1 MVWLL
6 INQYGTVLAN
16 LDHEPTDDD
25 RKYWHDSYYDAEWH
39 QYKKVTKRTKKPAL
53 PELPAKV
60 WTIAC
65 HGHTSLGSYSSVS
78 HGEKFFATSEEAQ
91 TEIDGWSPWPGMG
104 PRERYRPHAL
114 VNPKKVS
121 N

>member
-6 INQYGTVLAN
+6 IDRYGQVLTSR
-16 LDHEPTDDD
+16 DREPTQLERDQ
-25 RKYWHDSYYDAEWH
+25 YAANNEGYEW
-39 QYKKVTKRTKKPAL
+39 QQFKRVTKRTRKPAE
-53 PELPAKV
+53 PELPAEV

-65 HGHTSLGSYSSVS
+65 HGYTSLGSYSSVS
-78 HGEKFFATSEEAQ
+78 YGEKFFATAAEAQ
-91 TEIDGWSPWPGMG
+91 ADIDGWSPWPGMG
-104 PRERYRPHAL
+104 PRERYRPHSL